1 MTLKKDFIILKD
13 NCKIALAKHEFLFKF
28 AAHSG
33 SSFTSYRRDGRV
45 VECTGLEN
53 QRTERYRGFE
63 SLSLRQ
69 KHLKTSVLRWFFLCP
84 YANEACFSEQNGH
97 KNTGRRR
104 WTGFQVFLVRFPSR
118 DLLSEAKKIPATV
131 ATGTLPNLGYPLF
144 HRHLHYSVHRPNMN
158 SFRSEQFYSLLP
170 FPSWRQQ

>member
-1 MTLKKDFIILKD
+1 MTFRKDFIILKD

-33 SSFTSYRRDGRV
+33 SSRTLYRRDGRV

-69 KHLKTSVLRWFFLCP
+69 KQLKTSVLRWFFLHP
-84 YANEACFSEQNGH
+84 YANEACFSEQDGH
-97 KNTGRRR
+97 KKHRTPKAN
-104 WTGFQVFLVRFPSR
+104 WFSCVFGTVLSSR
-118 DLLSEAKKIPATV
+118 DLLSEAKKNPS
-131 ATGTLPNLGYPLF
+131 
-144 HRHLHYSVHRPNMN
+144 HRGDWDLAS
-158 SFRSEQFYSLLP
+158 
-170 FPSWRQQ
+170 